1 MKILS
6 TWKIRWRPRG
16 THRRQSPKCRA
27 TYNDNYFHCPA
38 GKSHSCDH
46 PSSWSIRWKTRS
58 SIGDFA
64 VHDEYGAAVVATE
77 AVVAAVVPALVDA
90 DARWIDSFH
99 PDRPFPLHLPRIPNR
114 RSSSSFPPRTLWK
127 SWRFHRSTPPG
138 WAELECAVRT
148 GSSGCAPPMICVT
161 IASVVCRHN
170 LSPRNSN

>member
-16 THRRQSPKCRA
+16 IHRRQSPKCRA
-27 TYNDNYFHCPA
+27 TYNDNCFHCPA
-38 GKSHSCDH
+38 EKSHNCDH

-77 AVVAAVVPALVDA
+77 AAVVVPALVDA
-90 DARWIDSFH
+90 ARWIGSFR
-99 PDRPFPLHLPRIPNR
+99 PDRPFPLHLPRRLNR
-114 RSSSSFPPRTLWK
+114 RSSNSFPPKMLWK
-127 SWRFHRSTPPG
+127 SWRFHRSTLPG
-138 WAELECAVRT
+138 WAEPEFAVRT
-148 GSSGCAPPMICVT
+148 AFGCAPPMICET
-161 IASVVCRHN
+161 IASVLYRHN